1 MLKDTPQHKALF
13 LSIFLILSFSLM
25 FLSFSQPHLLINLRE
40 KNYFIGEFLN
50 SLSSNLKM
58 RLSDLVESI
67 SQGKSLQKENVI
79 LKRKMAELLFREK
92 NYYPEI
98 MASNHRL
105 KALLG
110 FKEKHPYKLTP
121 VKLVAYSPMNF
132 FKVIYIDKGAR
143 EGVRKGMG
151 VVNAQGLV
159 GKVIEVYSHQ
169 TKVLL
174 VLDERSKIGVRVQR
188 TQDIGILKG
197 KGREGVCELEYL
209 LTKANAEVGDEVV
222 TSGLGGLFP
231 EGILVGYIS
240 KIRNKPNYLFQE
252 IEIIPSVD
260 FGKLKEFFLVTQQ

>member
-1 MLKDTPQHKALF
+1 MLKDISQHKALL
-13 LSIFLILSFSLM
+13 LSIFLILSFCLM
-25 FLSFSQPHLLINLRE
+25 FLSFSQPHLLTNLRE
-40 KNYFIGEFLN
+40 KNYFIGEFFN
-50 SLSSNLKM
+50 SLSFNLKM
-58 RLSDLVESI
+58 RLRNFVESV
-67 SQGKSLQKENVI
+67 SQAKSLQKENLI
-79 LKRKMAELLFREK
+79 LKRKMTELLFRER
-92 NYYPEI
+92 NYYPQI

-110 FKEKHPYKLTP
+110 FKEEHPYKLTP
-121 VKLVAYSPMNF
+121 VKLVAYSPINF
-132 FKVIYIDKGAR
+132 FKVIYTDKGAG
-143 EGVRKGMG
+143 EGVRKGMA

-188 TQDIGILKG
+188 TQDIGILQGKG
-197 KGREGVCELEYL
+197 KEGVCELKYL
-209 LTKANAEVGDEVV
+209 LTKAKVKVGDKVV

-240 KIRNKPNYLFQE
+240 KIRKKPNYLFQE